1 MIYEQAA
8 RGTVRLAYDFPSSL
22 MSRLD
27 TKSVAGAASKLGAL
41 AERAAGAAASSG
53 RSG

>member
-1 MIYEQAA
+1 
-8 RGTVRLAYDFPSSL
+8 

-27 TKSVAGAASKLGAL
+27 TKSAAAAASQLGAL

-53 RSG
+53 REG